1 MRAATGQ
8 ALRWLQRLIRLLIP
22 LALLASLGLG
32 VLAWR
37 LNQGPLAVPI
47 LARQIE
53 QAVNAEGGLRLEI
66 GAAAIAWEGW
76 RSGAAAPMDIRLD
89 AVRLRDAEGGLRADL
104 PEVAV
109 TLSMR
114 ALLQGRLAP
123 ATVELRRPSLL
134 VSREAD
140 GSISLGAGRAA
151 PEEPAA
157 PEAAGGTPIAGLLQ
171 ELHRSAAEGGARTLS
186 SFRRLR
192 IQGGEVLVQDR
203 QLNRRW
209 SLAGTA
215 IEIRR
220 SPRGSLAAEGSATA
234 ESTGMTVPVRIS
246 ASMPAEEPPRLTV
259 DLVLPALRPAELAG
273 LWPELAPLRLLDARV
288 TLGATAQFDASGGP
302 ARAQA
307 RLLAGEGALDFG
319 AGRRLPVLGLGA
331 SLEGDEGL
339 LRLTAATLRLPG
351 PTSPTLQARG
361 TARRGAEGWTAELD
375 VELLS
380 LSMAALPTLW
390 PAGLGDAARG
400 PALAM
405 LAAGT
410 LRDLH
415 LGMAVAAGPDFTDLR
430 LREARGRLVLE
441 HADLAIGAGLA
452 ASGGQGLAPSAR
464 VAADRIALA
473 VRLTPEALTVE
484 EVVVQLP
491 APAPDV
497 PATTLRLAA
506 GATRE
511 AATGAWQGAATL
523 ALDTVRFADLPRFW
537 PEGLARN
544 AREWVTGN
552 ITAGVVR
559 DGRWRV
565 ELAMPPGAGGP
576 AVTALSGTAELAD
589 ATVHWL
595 RPVPPIQGLA
605 GSASFS
611 LPEITIR
618 TRGGQQLVAPLPAP
632 RAESARP
639 VRAAAQRPARPAPPR
654 LAAGVETREASIRL
668 FDLESPVSRADIDV
682 QLGGPLPE
690 VMTLLRHPRFRLF
703 EKKPLE
709 MTALSGQAE
718 ARLSVGLPLLN
729 EVPVE
734 QMRLRATGRVA
745 EARLT
750 DVLMGHELDRGAFD
764 FTVDLDGMRLSGQGV
779 MEEAPLRATVDL
791 DFRSGPSG
799 QVTERAQVTVP
810 RADARQLAAFGLDT
824 GGMMD
829 GTAAVEVRYERRRS
843 GQGSVALRSDLR
855 DSRLTFE
862 AAGWAKPAGA
872 PGTAEA
878 TLRLTGDQLSAAEG
892 LRLDTAGLVA
902 TGRIAFAPGNLL
914 DRVEIAAGSRI
925 GATQF
930 GGTVTRPAREGGPWG
945 VTLRG
950 PLVDLQPVL
959 SPPEAV
965 AQASRQAPR
974 GTGPAGPHFALDL
987 RFDRATSGE
996 GRTLEA
1002 VTLRAEVD
1010 GRGTMRSAQ
1019 MTGRTGPASA
1029 FELAITPRGTERHL
1043 RLTAADG
1050 GALLRALDLTDAI
1063 SGGRLSVNAVY
1074 RELRPGAPLSG
1085 TAELDDFAVRNA
1097 PGLGKVLQAMTLYG
1111 LVEAMQGG
1119 NGLVFTR
1126 LVAPFTLTREAITLE
1141 DARAFSASLGLTAKG
1156 RVLRERDVLEIEGTV
1171 VPAYFFNQLLGN
1183 IPLLGR
1189 LFSPERGGGVF
1200 AATYRVHGPRTDPTV
1215 SVNPLAALTPGFL
1228 RGLFNLPEAAGG
1240 GR

>member
-1 MRAATGQ
+1 VRAATGQ

-22 LALLASLGLG
+22 LALLASLALG

-37 LNQGPLAVPI
+37 LAEGPLPLPV

-89 AVRLRDAEGGLRADL
+89 AVRLRDAEGRLRAHL
-104 PEVAV
+104 PDVAV
-109 TLSMR
+109 TLSIR

-134 VSREAD
+134 VSRAAD
-140 GSISLGAGRAA
+140 GSISLGAGRGA
-151 PEEPAA
+151 PEEPATT
-157 PEAAGGTPIAGLLQ
+157 EFGGGTPIAGLLE
-171 ELHRSAAEGGARTLS
+171 ELHRSSAEGGTRTLS

-192 IQGGEVLVQDR
+192 IQGGEVLVQDL

-234 ESTGMTVPVRIS
+234 ESIGITVPVRIT

-259 DLVLPALRPAELAG
+259 DLVLPALQPAELAG
-273 LWPELAPLRLLDARV
+273 LWPELAPLRILDARV
-288 TLGATAQFDASGGP
+288 TLGATGQFDASGGP
-302 ARAQA
+302 ARVQA

-319 AGRRLPVLGLGA
+319 EGRRLPVLGLGA
-331 SLEGDEGL
+331 SLEGQEGL

-351 PTSPTLQARG
+351 PTRPTLQARG
-361 TARRGAEGWTAELD
+361 VATRGPEGWTAELD
-375 VELLS
+375 LDLAS
-380 LSMAALPTLW
+380 LSMAALPALW

-400 PALAM
+400 PTLAM
-405 LAAGT
+405 LAAGM

-415 LGMAVAAGPDFTDLR
+415 LGVSIAAGPEFTDLR
-430 LREARGRLVLE
+430 LREARARFAMDQ
-441 HADLAIGAGLA
+441 ADLAVGAGFA
-452 ASGGQGLAPSAR
+452 ATGAQGLAPSAR

-473 VRLTPEALTVE
+473 ARLTPEALTVE

-491 APAPDV
+491 VTAPGV
-497 PATTLRLAA
+497 PATTLSLAA
-506 GATRE
+506 EATRE
-511 AATGAWQGAATL
+511 AATGAWQGVATL

-537 PEGLARN
+537 PEGLAQN

-565 ELAMPPGAGGP
+565 ELAMPPGAEGP

-595 RPVPPIQGLA
+595 RPLPPILGLS

-618 TRGGQQLVAPLPAP
+618 TRGGQQMVAPLPAP
-632 RAESARP
+632 RAEASRSG
-639 VRAAAQRPARPAPPR
+639 RGTQRSARPAPPR
-654 LAAGVETREASIRL
+654 PAGIETREASIRL

-690 VMTLLRHPRFRLF
+690 VMTLLRHPRLRLF

-709 MTALSGQAE
+709 INALAGQAE
-718 ARLSVGLPLLN
+718 ARLSVGLPLLDDLQT
-729 EVPVE
+729 E

-750 DVLMGHELDRGAFD
+750 EVLMGHELERGAFE
-764 FTVDLDGMRLSGQGV
+764 FTVDLDGLRLSGQGV
-779 MEEAPLRATVDL
+779 MEEAPLRATVEL
-791 DFRSGPSG
+791 DFRSGPPG

-810 RADARQLAAFGLDT
+810 RADARQLAAFGFDT
-824 GGMMD
+824 GGLMG
-829 GTAAVEVRYERRRS
+829 GTAAVEVRYERRRN
-843 GQGSVALRSDLR
+843 GQGSVALRGDLR
-855 DSRLTFE
+855 DTRLTFE
-862 AAGWAKPAGA
+862 AAGWAKAAGA
-872 PGTAEA
+872 PGAAEA
-878 TLRLTGDQLSAAEG
+878 TLRLTGDQLTAAEG
-892 LRLDTAGLVA
+892 LRIDTAGLVA
-902 TGRIAFAPGNLL
+902 TGRIGFAPGNRLN
-914 DRVEIAAGSRI
+914 RVEIAAGSRL
-925 GATQF
+925 GATRF

-945 VTLRG
+945 IALRG
-950 PLVDLQPVL
+950 PLVDLQPML

-965 AQASRQAPR
+965 VEATRQGPRDAAS
-974 GTGPAGPHFALDL
+974 AGPQFALDL
-987 RFDRATSGE
+987 RFDRATTGE
-996 GRTLEA
+996 GRNLEA
-1002 VTLRAEVD
+1002 VTLQAEVD
-1010 GRGTMRSAQ
+1010 GRGMLRSAQ
-1019 MTGRTGPASA
+1019 MAGRTGPAGA
-1029 FELAITPRGTERHL
+1029 FDLGITPRGTERHL

-1050 GALLRALDLTDAI
+1050 GALLQALDLTDAI
-1063 SGGRLSVNAVY
+1063 AGGRLSVNAVY

-1156 RVLRERDVLEIEGTV
+1156 RVLRERDLLEIEGTV

-1200 AATYRVHGPRTDPTV
+1200 AATYQVQGPRTDPTV

-1228 RGLFNLPEAAGG
+1228 RGLFKLPEAGGAAG
-1240 GR
+1240 R